1 MLETGQPLHFYDAD
15 TLDGCLEVRMAKKDE
30 KLTTLD
36 EIERTLKE
44 EDIVISNGKKAIGLA
59 GVMGGLETEITE
71 KTTNIIIEAAI
82 FDSVKVR
89 RTSNTILRSEASN
102 RFEKGLDPNR
112 TYMAIERSC
121 NLLEKYANAEVVGGI
136 AKYDK
141 SDKEDRV
148 IDITVDNINSLLGM
162 SVSKKEVIDVFRRL
176 GFSTKDNGDKLTV
189 SVPRRRIDIS
199 IKEDLIEEVGR
210 IIGVNNIEGK
220 LPNIAP
226 KMGSY
231 DKVQRLLRNKLCDLG
246 LSETLSYVLVP
257 EADAKYFTKDNTEV
271 VKLLDPLSEDKNTL
285 RHSLSIALYKI
296 YENNKARNLK
306 DVSIFEIGKSFQK
319 EGDNY
324 SETKKLA
331 CLMTGDYYLGIN
343 KKKVD
348 FYIIKGIAEEVLD
361 YLGYN
366 GRYSFVKDQ
375 DKLPDEMHPGQS
387 AIISVNGN
395 NIGIIGKI
403 HPSIESEDVYI
414 LEIDLDKLATLKV
427 GAMKYKEISKFP
439 TIKKD
444 IAIVIKK
451 DFSAQ
456 EIGMKIKK
464 LAGSLLESSE
474 VFDVYEGVGILPGM
488 RSIAFS
494 LTFGKQD
501 RTLTDEEINEVMEK
515 IIQGLEKEYNA
526 VLRA

>member
-1 MLETGQPLHFYDAD
+1 MLELGQPLHFYDAD
-15 TLDGCLEVRMAKKDE
+15 KLNGMLEVRMAKKEE

-36 EIERTLKE
+36 NIERTLTE
-44 EDIVISNGKKAIGLA
+44 DDIVISNGKESIGLA
-59 GVMGGLETEITE
+59 GVMGGLDTEVTE
-71 KTTNIIIEAAI
+71 NTKNVIIEAAI
-82 FDSVKVR
+82 FNNVKVR
-89 RTSNTILRSEASN
+89 MTSNKILRSEASN

-439 TIKKD
+439 PVKKD
-444 IAIVIKK
+444 LALVVDKK
-451 DFSAQ
+451 LTSQEVAQ
-456 EIGMKIKK
+456 EIKR
-464 LAGSLLESSE
+464 AGGSILQKVE
-474 VFDVYEGVGILPGM
+474 VFDVYDKGLEPFKV
-488 RSIAFS
+488 SIAYN
-494 LTFGKQD
+494 LTFESQKE
-501 RTLTDEEINEVMEK
+501 TLTDEEVNGAMEK
-515 IIQGLEKEYNA
+515 IISALEKKGIS
-526 VLRA
+526 LRK